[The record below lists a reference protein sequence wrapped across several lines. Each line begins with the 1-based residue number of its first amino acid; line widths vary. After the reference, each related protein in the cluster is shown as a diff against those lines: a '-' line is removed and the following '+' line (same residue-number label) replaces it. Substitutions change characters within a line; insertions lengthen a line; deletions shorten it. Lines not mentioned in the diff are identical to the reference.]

1 MELRVLKAEDE
12 AVEEQQLR
20 LLDLVEQ
27 TNEESDRVGVDL
39 YRLRAEASAV
49 DKENLD
55 SIKEIALRESICTDQ
70 RELNLKQF
78 CAMKHCKE
86 VELEHV
92 ADQGEFA
99 EKIHRL
105 TFERDQNEKRM
116 EKAHGLLDHTD
127 HTISASFMNVSQ
139 ANEEIAKATFDL
151 SQIDKELMTLE
162 TQNEFHVE
170 EQEKLSEHLDFMAR
184 AEMDERL
191 NMDQIVV

>member
-1 MELRVLKAEDE
+1 
-12 AVEEQQLR
+12 
-20 LLDLVEQ
+20 
-27 TNEESDRVGVDL
+27 
-39 YRLRAEASAV
+39 
-49 DKENLD
+49 
-55 SIKEIALRESICTDQ
+55 
-70 RELNLKQF
+70 
-78 CAMKHCKE
+78 
-86 VELEHV
+86 
-92 ADQGEFA
+92 
-99 EKIHRL
+99 
-105 TFERDQNEKRM
+105 M

-191 NMDQIVV
+191 NMDEIVV